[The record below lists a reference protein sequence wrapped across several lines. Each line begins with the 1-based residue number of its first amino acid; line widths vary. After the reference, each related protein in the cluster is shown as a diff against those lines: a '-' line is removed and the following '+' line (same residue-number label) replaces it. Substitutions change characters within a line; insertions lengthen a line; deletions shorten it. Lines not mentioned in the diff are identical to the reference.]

1 MSRKKKIGSKG
12 LVFLLIS
19 KIVGPK
25 LVNKI
30 PVPNKTVFILSTK
43 ISVPTYFV
51 FSLSEK
57 KNQVAVRATG
67 LVNINVKTIA
77 LTGC

>member
-57 KNQVAVRATG
+57 KNQVAVRATR

>member
-67 LVNINVKTIA
+67 LVNINVKMIA